1 MYTRKVSIVLL
12 VLALLTTLLVAA
24 VQPTSVPAPAAAGET
39 YKVTFLMADSPEDN
53 GWNAAHWRGIQKL
66 RTLGEVAEETSTG
79 FTVNLPDGR
88 ALQVSSIQKIGY
100 NQADIE
106 RMAQNAVERGANL
119 VFGTWFDS
127 AMPLETMAAQHPDV
141 LFEHCSGYPMIKNNG
156 TNLST
161 YFIKQE
167 QGDYVAGYVVG
178 RLGHATV
185 GLVGT
190 HPIPEPVRGINGFAL
205 GLQRGLK
212 EAGQHPLSAE
222 VRVVWINSWLDAQKE
237 QLAAEGLT
245 AEGFKVV
252 RQMADT
258 PYSSQAACQE
268 PDVLAVGYG
277 TDVTTY
283 APCSVVT
290 NEWNWGDYYVTRV
303 QEALDGTW
311 KPQDW
316 WGGFEA
322 DAVVMAGWNDKL
334 VPADVRTAAEQ
345 IAADIKGG
353 FDPFC
358 GPLSGTGLG
367 TDGKEVKVEVPAGKC
382 LSDMDLLTQQWFFD
396 GVKSEFPP
404 APPNGQ
410 VLELKDAAK

>member
-1 MYTRKVSIVLL
+1 VNRKTTVLIV
-12 VLALLTTLLVAA
+12 VAMLATLFFI
-24 VQPTSVPAPAAAGET
+24 PTSTIAAEPVT

-66 RTLGEVAEETSTG
+66 KTLGELKEETTTSFTILLKDGTTLEVST
-79 FTVNLPDGR
+79 
-88 ALQVSSIQKIGY
+88 IQKIGY

-106 RMAQNAVERGANL
+106 RMAQNAIERGANL
-119 VFGTWFDS
+119 IFGTWFDS
-127 AMPLETMAAQHPDV
+127 ALPLKTMATQHPDV
-141 LFEHCSGYPMIKNNG
+141 LFEHGSGYPMIKNNG
-156 TNLST
+156 VNLST

-167 QGDYVAGYVVG
+167 QGDYVAGYVIG
-178 RLGHATV
+178 RLGISRV

-190 HPIPEPVRGINGFAL
+190 FPIPEPVRGINGFTL

-212 EAGQHPLSAE
+212 EAGLDPTSAE
-222 VRVVWINSWLDAQKE
+222 VQVVWIYSWLDAQKE

-245 AEGFKVV
+245 AEGFKVI

-268 PDVLAVGYG
+268 PGVLAVGYG
-277 TDVTTY
+277 TDVTAF
-283 APCSVVT
+283 APCSVVS

-303 QEALDGTW
+303 QEAIDGTW

-322 DAVVMAGWNDKL
+322 DAIIMAGWNDKL
-334 VPADVRTAAEQ
+334 VSSDIRAAAEQ
-345 IAADIKGG
+345 IAADIKTG

-358 GPLSGTGLG
+358 GPISGTGLG
-367 TDGKEVKVEVPAGKC
+367 IDGKEVRLEVPVGKC

-410 VLELKDAAK
+410 VLELR

>member
-1 MYTRKVSIVLL
+1 MSTKLNILLIVAMVATLF
-12 VLALLTTLLVAA
+12 LTPIPAFAA
-24 VQPTSVPAPAAAGET
+24 EPVT
-39 YKVTFLMADSPEDN
+39 YKVTFLLADSPEDN
-53 GWNAAHWRGIQKL
+53 GWNDAHWRGIQEIK
-66 RTLGEVAEETSTG
+66 TLGELKEETATG
-79 FTVNLPDGR
+79 FTVLLKDGTT
-88 ALQVSSIQKIGY
+88 LEVSTIQKIGY
-100 NQADIE
+100 NPADIE

-127 AMPLETMAAQHPDV
+127 AKPLETMAAQYPDV

-178 RLGHATV
+178 RLGHTSV

-190 HPIPEPVRGINGFAL
+190 FPIPEPVRGINGFAL

-212 EAGQHPLSAE
+212 EAGQDPQSSM
-222 VRVVWINSWLDAQKE
+222 VQVVWINSWLDAQKE
-237 QLAAEGLT
+237 QLAAESLV
-245 AEGFKVV
+245 AEGYPVI

-268 PDVLAVGYG
+268 PGVLAVGYG
-277 TDVTTY
+277 TNVAPS

-290 NEWNWGDYYVTRV
+290 NEWNWGDYYVTRI
-303 QEALDGTW
+303 QEAIDGTW
-311 KPQDW
+311 KSQDW

-322 DAVVMAGWNDKL
+322 DAIIMAGWNDQL
-334 VPADVRTAAEQ
+334 VSNDIRAAAEQ
-345 IAADIKGG
+345 IAADIKTG

-358 GPLSGTGLG
+358 GPLSGTGLDTNG
-367 TDGKEVKVEVPAGKC
+367 EEVRLEVPVGKC

-396 GVKSEFPP
+396 GVNSELPP

-410 VLELKDAAK
+410 QLELK